1 MLAIAIYQEP
11 EDYGEHEGEYRV
23 TVKDNTG
30 RYEKYYTY
38 IPESEEV
45 KSDFDNFGE
54 EFILIED

>member
-1 MLAIAIYQEP
+1 MLAIAIYQEA

-38 IPESEEV
+38 IPDSEEV
-45 KSDFDNFGE
+45 KIDFEHFGE
-54 EFILIED
+54 EFILIKD